1 MLPTIVHS
9 LVAPKEEKCEP
20 LRLLRRVLRLFLSE
34 TTASLGHT
42 LRNYDLL
49 HMPRQNSTNNIKK
62 PLNLTSQELQILHQ
76 ISQSIS
82 CSLDLDKVLKEIID
96 LVVDVTRCDS
106 CLLYLVDE
114 SEPYLFLRASKNPHP
129 RLIGRISIKVGE
141 GITGWVA
148 ENAEPVV
155 IGRNASKD
163 PRFKVFNNLPEDRYE
178 AFLSAPIVVPPDH
191 VIGVINV
198 QHRKPRRHSERERT
212 LLSIISHQVGGAI
225 ENARLYEE
233 TERRNMQLSTLS
245 QVSQIAA
252 SGRYLDEMLQLIV
265 NMLGETMPARVCSI
279 MLVDQKKSEL
289 VLKAAKCS
297 SQEYWQRP
305 NLKIGKS
312 LISRVVKQ
320 GKPLRVKDV
329 TKEKEYLYSELAK
342 KEGVRSLV
350 SVPMIAKGNVIGV
363 INVYSDEG
371 RIFSEDDMR
380 VLSTVC
386 DQAALAIENTT
397 LAVEVQ
403 EREAALQARKIVER
417 AKSVL
422 QRQLSLSE
430 DEAYRRL
437 RQQSMK
443 TRRTMREIAEAVIL
457 SNEVQSSN

>member
-1 MLPTIVHS
+1 
-9 LVAPKEEKCEP
+9 
-20 LRLLRRVLRLFLSE
+20 
-34 TTASLGHT
+34 
-42 LRNYDLL
+42 
-49 HMPRQNSTNNIKK
+49 MPRKDSIDTIRKS
-62 PLNLTSQELQILHQ
+62 LDRASQELRILHE

-82 CSLDLDKVLKEIID
+82 CNLDLDQVLKEIID

-129 RLIGRISIKVGE
+129 RLIGRIALKVGE

-148 ENAEPVV
+148 ENAELVV
-155 IGRNASKD
+155 IDKNAGKD
-163 PRFKVFNNLPEDRYE
+163 PRFKVFNNLPEDRYD
-178 AFLSAPIVVPPDH
+178 AFLSVPIIVAPDK

-198 QHRKPRRHSERERT
+198 QHRKSHRHTDRERT
-212 LLSIISHQVGGAI
+212 LISIIGHQVGGAI

-233 TERRNMQLSTLS
+233 TKRRNMQLSTLS

-252 SGRYLDEMLQLIV
+252 SGQYLDEMLQLIV

-279 MLVDQKKSEL
+279 MLVNQKKNEL

-297 SQEYWQRP
+297 SQEYWKKP

-320 GKPLRVKDV
+320 GKALMVKDV
-329 TKEKEYLYSELAK
+329 TKEADYLYPELAK

-350 SVPMIAKGNVIGV
+350 SVPMLAKGTVIGV
-363 INVYSDEG
+363 VNVYSDEG
-371 RIFSEDDMR
+371 RVFSDDDMR
-380 VLSTVC
+380 VLTTVSG
-386 DQAALAIENTT
+386 QAALAIENTN
-397 LAVEVQ
+397 LAVEIQ
-403 EREAALQARKIVER
+403 EREAALEARKIVER

-422 QRQLSLSE
+422 QQQLALSE

-437 RQQSMK
+437 RKQSMR

-457 SNEVQSSN
+457 SSEVGSN